1 MQQSND
7 PQQPP
12 HGTEEEDPV
21 LDVHPPHEAAHSWR
35 DILIHLAT
43 ITVGL
48 FIALSLEGCV
58 EWQHHRHLV
67 REARENIRTEIRDNQ
82 RDLRNALNE
91 IHKEQA
97 QVKANIQGLKTLRN
111 KPGTQGL
118 RMSLVFSGTSMANAS
133 WSTAHETGA
142 FAYMTYPEVKD
153 YAELYDL
160 QSIYGKQTD
169 RVQAAYT
176 SALSVIYTVLDNDPS
191 QHPTPQDYD
200 SALQHMNAVQSELLF
215 YDSIAKGL
223 EDEYQHVLQRNF

>member
-1 MQQSND
+1 ME
-7 PQQPP
+7 P
-12 HGTEEEDPV
+12 TEEPQSPPSEPKGERAV
-21 LDVHPPHEAAHSWR
+21 LDVYPPHEAAHSWR

-91 IHKEQA
+91 IHKEQV
-97 QVKANIQGLKTLRN
+97 QVKAKIQALKTLRKN
-111 KPGTQGL
+111 PGAQVL

-133 WSTAHETGA
+133 WSTAHETRA
-142 FAYMTYPEVKD
+142 FAYMTYPEVKE

-160 QSIYGKQTD
+160 QSTYGKQTD

-176 SALSVIYTVLDNDPS
+176 SALSLIYTGLDDNPS
-191 QHPTPQDYD
+191 QHAAPQD
-200 SALQHMNAVQSELLF
+200 
-215 YDSIAKGL
+215 
-223 EDEYQHVLQRNF
+223 